1 MKLLIIGDSITMPR
15 LKDIEK
21 MSKEI
26 ILEELEIE
34 NPIENTYPYILN
46 KKIVEKNKKFVY
58 MENFSYNG
66 TNSFN
71 IINKLYLTK
80 CFLFN
85 PDIIVLNIGLVD
97 CWERDE
103 KQDKHTPYEF
113 MKGKNPWVS
122 KMEFFKNITEFIK
135 YVNSNIKQL
144 KKIIIVS
151 IPYTSERQYLKYRS
165 SLENTIKYNEILKET
180 SKLDKCIFV
189 DIFEKLKEIKEE
201 ITIED
206 GIHLNYKGAEI
217 VAESI
222 SEEINKI
229 L

>member
-1 MKLLIIGDSITMPR
+1 LKIVIIGDSTAIPR
-15 LKDIEK
+15 LKNTEK
-21 MSKEI
+21 LSKEV
-26 ILEELEIE
+26 ILEDLEIE

-46 KKIVEKNKKFVY
+46 KKIVEENKKFVY
-58 MENFSYNG
+58 MENFSYHG
-66 TNSFN
+66 ANSFN
-71 IINKLYLTK
+71 IINKLYLAK

-135 YVNSNIKQL
+135 YSNSNIEQL
-144 KKIIIVS
+144 KKIIIVA
-151 IPYTSERQYLKYRS
+151 IPYTSEKQYLKYRS
-165 SLENTIKYNEILKET
+165 SLENTIKYNEILREV
-180 SKLDKCIFV
+180 SKLDKCVFV
-189 DIFEKLKEIKEE
+189 DSFEKLKEIKEE

-217 VAESI
+217 VAENI
-222 SEEINKI
+222 FEEISKI
-229 L
+229 